1 MPLLVMVVTVG
12 DAVGGWL
19 AGRRTGWLAPVLVV
33 GAVCLA
39 AGSLSG
45 RPGGLVGVAVA
56 FGVFRWAMAAAD
68 ARLQAR
74 IGDGARATVTSV
86 AGFGAETVAVLAFA
100 GWALGSRWADA
111 GVLMGAAA
119 VPYVVVAFVLGS
131 GVRRRRVHR
140 EM

>member
-1 MPLLVMVVTVG
+1 M
-12 DAVGGWL
+12 
-19 AGRRTGWLAPVLVV
+19 
-33 GAVCLA
+33 
-39 AGSLSG
+39 
-45 RPGGLVGVAVA
+45 
-56 FGVFRWAMAAAD
+56 
-68 ARLQAR
+68 
-74 IGDGARATVTSV
+74 
-86 AGFGAETVAVLAFA
+86 LAFA